1 MFGSIVPVELL
12 RFRGAAPDARFD
24 STTPCRKRMSARN
37 SGPNVAPDVLMTVTE
52 SFASMFEQ
60 SLASQRIKPGAILV
74 GRIVEI
80 GPDVVLVNAGLK
92 SEAVI
97 PVEQFKNDRG
107 ELEIS
112 VGDDVEVAL
121 DSVEDGNG
129 ETRLSREKA
138 KRARTWSRLEEAFEK
153 QEIVKGIING
163 RVKGG
168 FTVEID
174 FVRAFLPGS
183 LVDVRPVRDPSYLEG
198 KTLEFK
204 VIKLDQKRNNVV
216 VSRRAVVE
224 QEYSAERTE
233 LLEKLQE
240 GAVVKGTV
248 KNLTDYG
255 AFVDLGGI
263 DGLLHITD
271 MAWKRVKHPS
281 EVVTVG
287 DEIDVRILK
296 FDRERQ
302 RVSLGIKQLGND
314 PWQNIARRYPTGSR
328 LFGKVTNIADYGCF
342 VEIEEG
348 VEGLVHVSEMDWTN
362 KNVNPSK
369 VVHIGQEVEVM
380 VLDIDE
386 ERRRISLGIK
396 QCQSNPWKDFGDN
409 FNRGDKV
416 SGQIKSITDFGIFI
430 GLSGGIDGLVH
441 LSDISWDIPG
451 EEAVRNYQKS
461 QTVEAMVLSID
472 PERERISLG
481 IKQLAKDPF
490 STWIAEH
497 PKGTIVKG
505 TVREVDAKGAIIDL
519 GGGVEGHLRA
529 SELSRDRVEDAR
541 TVLKVDQEVE
551 ARFTNV
557 DRKSRTIALS
567 IKAKEIHEEAEAVQS
582 YRTGESSSS
591 GTSLGDLLKE
601 QIGGQES

>member
-1 MFGSIVPVELL
+1 M
-12 RFRGAAPDARFD
+12 
-24 STTPCRKRMSARN
+24 
-37 SGPNVAPDVLMTVTE
+37 TE
-52 SFASMFEQ
+52 SFAELFEQ
-60 SLASQRIKPGAILV
+60 SIASQRIRPGTILN
-74 GRIVEI
+74 GLIVEVGQDYVI
-80 GPDVVLVNAGLK
+80 VNVGLK

-97 PVEQFKNDRG
+97 PADQFKNEKG
-107 ELEIS
+107 EIEVV
-112 VGDDVEVAL
+112 VGETVEVAL
-121 DSVEDGNG
+121 DSVEDGSG

-138 KRARTWSRLEEAFEK
+138 KRARTWTRLETAFEK
-153 QEIVKGIING
+153 QEIVIGIITG

-174 FVRAFLPGS
+174 NVRAFLPGS
-183 LVDVRPVRDPSYLEG
+183 LVDVRPVRDPSYLEN
-198 KTLEFK
+198 KPLEFK

-224 QEYSAERTE
+224 QEYSAERSA
-233 LLEKLQE
+233 LLDNLQE
-240 GAVVKGTV
+240 GAAVKGVV

-281 EVVTVG
+281 EVVKVG
-287 DEIDVRILK
+287 EEIDVRILK

-302 RVSLGIKQLGND
+302 RVSLGLKQLGAD
-314 PWQNIARRYPTGSR
+314 PWQNIARRYPANTR

-362 KNVNPSK
+362 KNVNPAK
-369 VVHIGQEVEVM
+369 VVHVGQEVEVM

-386 ERRRISLGIK
+386 ERRRISLGVK
-396 QCQSNPWKDFGDN
+396 QCKANPWKDFAEN
-409 FNRGDKV
+409 YNRGDKV

-430 GLSGGIDGLVH
+430 GLPGGIDGLVH
-441 LSDISWDIPG
+441 LSDISWDMPG
-451 EEAVRNYQKS
+451 EEAVRSYQKA
-461 QTVEAMVLSID
+461 QQVDAMVLSID

-490 STWIAEH
+490 SAYIAEH
-497 PKGTIVKG
+497 PKGTVVRG

-519 GGGVEGHLRA
+519 GNGVDGQLRA
-529 SELSRDRVEDAR
+529 SDISRDRVEDAR
-541 TVLKVDQEVE
+541 LLLKVGEEVE
-551 ARFTNV
+551 AKFTGV
-557 DRKSRTIALS
+557 DRKGRSISLS
-567 IKAKEIHEEAEAVQS
+567 VKAKDIHEEQEAMQN
-582 YRTGESSSS
+582 YRTDSPT

-601 QIGGQES
+601 QISGQD

>member
-1 MFGSIVPVELL
+1 MI
-12 RFRGAAPDARFD
+12 
-24 STTPCRKRMSARN
+24 
-37 SGPNVAPDVLMTVTE
+37 E
-52 SFASMFEQ
+52 SFADMFEA
-60 SLASQRIKPGAILV
+60 SLASQKIKPGSILTARVVEV
-74 GRIVEI
+74 GDDFII
-80 GPDVVLVNAGLK
+80 VNAGLK

-97 PVEQFKNDRG
+97 SSDQFKNERG
-107 ELEIS
+107 EIEVS

-138 KRARTWSRLEEAFEK
+138 KRARTWSRLEQAFEK
-153 QEIVKGIING
+153 QEVVKGIING

-198 KTLEFK
+198 KVLEFK

-240 GAVVKGTV
+240 GAVVKGVV

-281 EVVTVG
+281 EVVNVG

-314 PWQNIARRYPTGSR
+314 PWQQIGRRYPTGTR

-396 QCQSNPWKDFGDN
+396 QCQANPWKEFSDSI
-409 FNRGDKV
+409 NRGDRV
-416 SGQIKSITDFGIFI
+416 TGQIKSITDFGIFI
-430 GLSGGIDGLVH
+430 GLTGGIDGLVH
-441 LSDISWDIPG
+441 LSDISWDVPG
-451 EEAVRNYQKS
+451 EEAVRNYQKG

-497 PKGTIVKG
+497 PKNSIVTGK
-505 TVREVDAKGAIIDL
+505 VREVDAKGAIIDL
-519 GGGVEGHLRA
+519 GGGVDGHLRA

-541 TVLKVDQEVE
+541 TMLKVDDEVE
-551 ARFTNV
+551 AKFINV

-567 IKAKEIHEEAEAVQS
+567 IKAKEIHEENEVVQN
-582 YRTGESSSS
+582 YRTNESST

-601 QIGGQES
+601 HIAGQDNN